1 MPSARV
7 QVAPAVERILAHVE
21 TASLSENQRSDLAI
35 ALSEALA
42 NAAIHGNHL
51 KPDCPVRVTVRV
63 KAGTEA
69 VIEIEDAGPGFDH
82 ANTSDPTAE
91 AHVLRPGGRG
101 VFLMRH
107 LVDELS
113 YNRRGN
119 KVRLV
124 VRPH

>member
-1 MPSARV
+1 MPSARG
-7 QVAPAVERILAHVE
+7 QVAPAVERILDHVR
-21 TASLSENQRSDLAI
+21 AAGLSENQCSDLAI

-51 KPDCPVRVTVRV
+51 RDDCPVTVAVQVR
-63 KAGTEA
+63 AGTEA
-69 VIEIEDAGPGFDH
+69 MIEIEDAGPGFDH
-82 ANTSDPTAE
+82 AHTSDPTAD

-107 LVDELS
+107 LVDALE
-113 YNRRGN
+113 YNSRGN
-119 KVRLV
+119 KVRLT

>member
-1 MPSARV
+1 MPSARA
-7 QVAPAVERILAHVE
+7 QVAPAVERILEHVE
-21 TASLSENQRSDLAI
+21 AASLSENQRSDLAI

-51 KPDCPVRVTVRV
+51 RADCPVAVCVRV
-63 KAGTEA
+63 RPGIEA

-82 ANTSDPTAE
+82 AHTSDPTAD

-107 LVDELS
+107 LVDALE
-113 YNRRGN
+113 YNGSGN